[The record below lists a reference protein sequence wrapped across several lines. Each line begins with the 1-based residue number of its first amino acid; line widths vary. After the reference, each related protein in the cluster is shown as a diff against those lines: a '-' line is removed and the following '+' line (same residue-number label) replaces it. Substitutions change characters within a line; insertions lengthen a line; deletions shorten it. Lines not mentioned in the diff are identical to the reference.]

1 MRKIRLAIL
10 IGGISSERDISL
22 ISGKEVVKALDK
34 KKYEIKIY
42 DPKSDLIKLAK
53 DRKEIDVVFPVLHG
67 FGGEDGTIQ
76 GYLELLKLPYVGSG
90 VLSSALAMDKK
101 MSKVIYKNNGLLT
114 PKTII
119 LSRPDIEKNLS
130 GVLQNIRKTIG
141 LPCVVKANNHGSSI
155 GVYIVKNEKDLK
167 KAINDAFK
175 LDNEVL
181 VEEYIKGI
189 EVTGAVLG
197 NQNPKAL
204 PIVEIIPPEGKFFDR
219 EVKYSGA
226 TQEIVPARLSKSLTK
241 KVQNIAIK
249 AHQVLGCRGFSRTD
263 MIIKKPKIYVLETNT
278 IPGLTS
284 ESLFPKAAKVTG
296 ISLTNLLEKLIVLSL
311 EKNNLL

>member
-1 MRKIRLAIL
+1 MRKIRLTIL
-10 IGGISSERDISL
+10 MGGISSERDISL

-114 PKTII
+114 PKAIV
-119 LSRPDIEKNLS
+119 LSRPDIEENHS

-141 LPCVVKANNHGSSI
+141 LPCVVKANNQGSSI

-284 ESLFPKAAKVTG
+284 ESLFPKAAKVAG
-296 ISLTNLLEKLIVLSL
+296 IEFSKLLDELIELTK
-311 EKNNLL
+311 

>member
-226 TQEIVPARLSKSLTK
+226 TQEIVPARLSEELTK
-241 KVQNIAIK
+241 QVQDVAVK
-249 AHQVLGCRGFSRTD
+249 AHLMLGCRGFSRTD